1 MIVTTADWHGEWNK
15 VIREIKRLE
24 LSDCTIIQVGDFGI
38 GFEKPEKELRTMQ
51 YLNATLESNN
61 IKLYAIRGNHDDPA
75 YFDGTYK
82 VGNIE
87 LLADYT
93 ILNIEGKSIL
103 CVGGAISVDRSP
115 NPEVPNMYG
124 KPWKGRKLGKSYWVD
139 EAFVLCEEKLK
150 DIRDIDV
157 VVTHSA
163 PAFCYPFIKSGMDK
177 WIKYD
182 PALKQECD
190 NERNDHSKMH
200 EILVRNNTIAHW
212 FYGHYH
218 ESHHENINGTE
229 FRLLGLNDNNI
240 PEFFEIR

>member
-124 KPWKGRKLGKSYWVD
+124 KPWKGRKLGK
-139 EAFVLCEEKLK
+139 
-150 DIRDIDV
+150 
-157 VVTHSA
+157 
-163 PAFCYPFIKSGMDK
+163 
-177 WIKYD
+177 
-182 PALKQECD
+182 
-190 NERNDHSKMH
+190 
-200 EILVRNNTIAHW
+200 
-212 FYGHYH
+212 
-218 ESHHENINGTE
+218 
-229 FRLLGLNDNNI
+229 
-240 PEFFEIR
+240 